1 MTSLLFVIQT
11 TSLSKINKNILKN
24 IEKQLKN
31 LIHIAV
37 ATKIITVRS
46 PKNILDSTVGIEF
59 L

>member
-1 MTSLLFVIQT
+1 MTSLLFVIQST
-11 TSLSKINKNILKN
+11 DLLKTNKNTLKN

-37 ATKIITVRS
+37 ATKMITERS

>member
-1 MTSLLFVIQT
+1 MTSLLYIIQT

-37 ATKIITVRS
+37 ATKMINFAARNVEIVY
-46 PKNILDSTVGIEF
+46 GEEE
-59 L
+59 